1 MTLPLRVAFFTDSFR
16 ETNGVATLSRE
27 FAAFAQSQRLPFLC
41 VHSGAET
48 RVLHRES
55 VTTLELKRGPM
66 AFPVD
71 HGLYCDPL
79 LSRFKSWVTDQ
90 LRCFDPDLVHI
101 TGPGDMGILGFWAAH
116 SLRIPLVASW
126 HTNLHEYA
134 ARRLERFFHFLPRRW
149 QEHVSH
155 TAERQSLRACI
166 SFYGLARFTLAPN
179 QTMVHLLQERTH
191 RPAFLMAHGVD
202 PEVFSPS
209 RRTRRTG
216 SFCIG
221 YVGRLTPEKNVRFM
235 ARLEHN
241 LLAAGQ
247 RNFNFLL
254 VGEGSDKEWLRK
266 NLQSG
271 QFPGALHGDAL
282 AEAFANMDVFVFPSR
297 TDTFGLV
304 LLEAMASGV
313 PVVVSP
319 EAGRNAG
326 VQHGVSGFHAEDLD
340 SVTQSVLQLMK
351 SEAVRREMGAAAR
364 EFGRSKTWSSVFQQL
379 YGTYATGLE
388 TIDFATS
395 GLRRPAAQ
403 KDPKG
408 SFKD

>member
-16 ETNGVATLSRE
+16 EANGVATLSRE
-27 FAAFAQSQRLPFLC
+27 FAAFAQSQQLPFLC

-48 RVLHRES
+48 RVLHHES

-79 LSRFKSWVTDQ
+79 LSRFKNWATAQ

-101 TGPGDMGILGFWAAH
+101 TGPGDMGILGFWVAH
-116 SLRIPLVASW
+116 SLRVPLVASW

-134 ARRLERFFHFLPRRW
+134 ARRLEKFFHFLPKPWRER
-149 QEHVSH
+149 VSH

-166 SFYGLARFTLAPN
+166 RFYGLARFTLAPN
-179 QTMVHLLQERTH
+179 QAMIHLLQERTH
-191 RPAFLMAHGVD
+191 RPAFLIAHGVD

-209 RRTRRTG
+209 RRTRRNG

-221 YVGRLTPEKNVRFM
+221 YVGRFTPEKNVRFM
-235 ARLEHN
+235 AKLEHN

-247 RNFNFLL
+247 HDFNFML

-266 NLQSG
+266 NLRSG
-271 QFPGALHGDAL
+271 QFPGVLHGDAL
-282 AEAFANMDVFVFPSR
+282 ADAFANMDVFVFPSR

-313 PVVVSP
+313 PIVVSP

-351 SEAVRREMGAAAR
+351 SEALRREMGAAAR
-364 EFGRSKTWSSVFQQL
+364 EFGRSRTWSSVFQQL
-379 YGTYATGLE
+379 YGTYAAGLE

-403 KDPKG
+403 TDPKE
-408 SFKD
+408 SIQD